1 MPTEIVRS
9 KSPPSVQHKNNF
21 GILRLLLASLVI
33 VSHSAEMIDGNRSR
47 EALLHFGGIMTF
59 GELAVDGFFI
69 VSGYLVLQS
78 FQTSEN
84 LFDYLLKRVR
94 RIYPGFVACAIL
106 VTALSPLVGS
116 TLLSWNWKSYLKAGA
131 NIAFLNWPDI
141 RGYPDLAF
149 HALNGSA
156 WSIPYEFRCYVMVA
170 LLGSIGLYR
179 SRLAALILTSCL
191 LTSYAVGW
199 PTYIGPLAKLVGF
212 PQLFIRMAGMFCV
225 GSCFYL
231 FRDVI
236 VYRWW
241 LALLALGSWIASFS
255 IPQLQE
261 LTFAVAG
268 SYLIFYFAFG
278 IHSDRL
284 ARVNSR
290 TDISYGTYLY
300 AWPITGALI
309 AAFQIRSPLLVFSAA
324 LPLSLLAG
332 WLSWHLIERPFVR
345 KKANS
350 IVVVA
355 PS

>member
-1 MPTEIVRS
+1 MPTEIVLS

-21 GILRLLLASLVI
+21 GILRLLLASLVV

-47 EALLHFGGIMTF
+47 EALLQFGGIMTF

-78 FQTSEN
+78 FQTSTS
-84 LFDYLLKRVR
+84 LFDYSLKRVR
-94 RIYPGFVACAIL
+94 RIYPGFLACAIL

-116 TLLSWNWKSYLKAGA
+116 PLLSWDGKSYLKAGA
-131 NIAFLNWPDI
+131 NIATLDWPDI

-156 WSIPYEFRCYVMVA
+156 WSIPYEFRCYIMVA
-170 LLGSIGLYR
+170 LLGLIGLYH
-179 SRLAALILTSCL
+179 SRLAALILTACL
-191 LTSYAVGW
+191 LLSHAIGW

-231 FRDVI
+231 YRDVI

-241 LALLALGSWIASFS
+241 IALLALGMWVASFS
-255 IPQLQE
+255 IPQIQE
-261 LTFAVAG
+261 VTFAVTG
-268 SYLIFYFAFG
+268 SYLLFYLAFG
-278 IHSDRL
+278 IHSDQL
-284 ARVNSR
+284 AKVNSR

-300 AWPITGALI
+300 AWPIAGTLI
-309 AAFQIRSPLLVFSAA
+309 AAFQIRSPLLLFSAT
-324 LPLSLLAG
+324 LPLSFIAG
-332 WLSWHLIERPFVR
+332 WLSWHLIERPLVR
-345 KKANS
+345 KKAKS
-350 IVVVA
+350 IIGT